1 MGVRF
6 GDRGNCKLPLSL
18 WMSWMGPILS
28 LSYKPDLWSLKRPF
42 SLSDVIYEVREISA
56 RENVESRVD
65 SFSRRVEDIFLRT
78 NGTIRLTGFHYGE
91 KSCKNYISHA
101 FLSSLF
107 ANYRPRDFFAA
118 FLAVFRCHFLFTLFA
133 TVCKSQFLPG
143 VKLWCQQ
150 ALQKNSVMV
159 FFRNTKI
166 ASRKKCDNETGKE
179 SAASF
184 SKPQIS
190 SLVDLLLWR

>member
-1 MGVRF
+1 
-6 GDRGNCKLPLSL
+6 
-18 WMSWMGPILS
+18 MSWMGPILS
-28 LSYKPDLWSLKRPF
+28 LSYKPDLWSLKRRF
-42 SLSDVIYEVREISA
+42 SLSDVIYEGREISA

-65 SFSRRVEDIFLRT
+65 SFSRQAEDIFLRT
-78 NGTIRLTGFHYGE
+78 NGTIRLTGFHYVE
-91 KSCKNYISHA
+91 KSCKNYISDA

-107 ANYRPRDFFAA
+107 ANDRPRDFFAIP
-118 FLAVFRCHFLFTLFA
+118 FLRFSGVISYLHFLPPSANLNSYPGSNYDASKLF
-133 TVCKSQFLPG
+133 KKQRG
-143 VKLWCQQ
+143 G
-150 ALQKNSVMV
+150 
-159 FFRNTKI
+159 FFRNPKI

>member
-1 MGVRF
+1 
-6 GDRGNCKLPLSL
+6 
-18 WMSWMGPILS
+18 MSWMGPILS

-91 KSCKNYISHA
+91 NSCKNYISHA

-107 ANYRPRDFFAA
+107 ANDRPRDFFAIP
-118 FLAVFRCHFLFTLFA
+118 FLRFSGVISYLHFLPPSANLNSYPGSNYDASKLFKKMRGRFFFA
-133 TVCKSQFLPG
+133 TRKSLRGRNAITKPGKRALPRFRSLKSLRSSISCCDDNRR
-143 VKLWCQQ
+143 VVMKLLPQSLCQ
-150 ALQKNSVMV
+150 
-159 FFRNTKI
+159 
-166 ASRKKCDNETGKE
+166 
-179 SAASF
+179 
-184 SKPQIS
+184 
-190 SLVDLLLWR
+190 